1 MNDEVGVQRSGVGL
15 PAKRESTSRNADEAD
30 DTSFVLVYQWI
41 VTWQARLIVQ
51 EDRLELAIPLPRRSC
66 GVIGRD
72 GKNTLLCS
80 SATWSMSE
88 PVSDLTPL
96 IEFLDGPMST
106 S

>member
-1 MNDEVGVQRSGVGL
+1 MDL
-15 PAKRESTSRNADEAD
+15 PRNADEAD

-51 EDRLELAIPLPRRSC
+51 EDRSSWWRYRCRSC